1 MTEVALQDM
10 IVNLDDLTRIS
21 DDSIFEI
28 EKIQTRTYEKDY
40 DV

>member
-1 MTEVALQDM
+1 MTEVSLQDM
-10 IVNLDDLTRIS
+10 VVNLDDLTRIS
-21 DDSIFEI
+21 NDNIFEI